1 MAAISVAVEGDV
13 KATAGAKF
21 FEPATSG
28 AWKADLVIHQTYSR
42 LQVNG
47 KPVIHK
53 ASCNFN
59 FSGTAPNGATVTTA
73 VPVTLS
79 AQPTKLQKG
88 AKHVLRDGD
97 QASDIWGNKLEV
109 SASNILRTT

>member
-1 MAAISVAVEGDV
+1 MKGDV
-13 KATAGAKF
+13 KATAGVKF

-28 AWKADLVIHQTYSR
+28 AWKADSVIHQTYSK
-42 LQVNG
+42 LKVNG
-47 KPVIHK
+47 KPVIYE
-53 ASCNFN
+53 ASCTFN

-73 VPVTLS
+73 VPVTVMLS

-97 QASDIWGNKLEV
+97 KASDIWGNKLEV
-109 SASNILRTT
+109 SASNKLRTA

>member
-1 MAAISVAVEGDV
+1 MTAKSVAVEGDV

-28 AWKADLVIHQTYSR
+28 AWTAASVIHQTYSK
-42 LQVNG
+42 LKVNG
-47 KPVIHK
+47 KPVIYE
-53 ASCNFN
+53 ASCTFN

-109 SASNILRTT
+109 STSNKLRTA